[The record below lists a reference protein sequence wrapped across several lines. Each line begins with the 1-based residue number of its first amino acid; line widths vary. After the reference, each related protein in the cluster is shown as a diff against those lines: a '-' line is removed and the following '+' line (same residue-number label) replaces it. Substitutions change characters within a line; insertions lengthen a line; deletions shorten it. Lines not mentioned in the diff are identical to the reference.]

1 MDLILNP
8 ISASRPASERLAELV
23 RSQPPGLSLAR
34 PFYTAAEVF
43 EADLERVWSRN
54 WVFVGHA
61 ARIPETGDYFTV
73 EIGQESL
80 IVVRDERGDIHA
92 LFNTCRHRGSRVC
105 VESAGRAKRLV
116 CPYHQWTYAHDG
128 TLLGARHMPADL
140 DKSRL
145 GLRRAQAR
153 VTQGLIF
160 VCLDEPALPFDGF
173 EQLIGPRLRH
183 HELEQAR
190 IAAQKTY
197 LIDANWKLVVE
208 NSRECYHCGAGHPQY
223 VRAVGFAA
231 AIDSHE
237 AAREDAS
244 AAGPRRALLESA
256 GIESEPVPFESGTW
270 FHFRRF
276 FLREGMQTESM
287 DGRPVAPLMG
297 RIASYETG
305 VFAVIGLPNLLLEAS
320 PDYVMSLRILP
331 VSPMLTRA
339 EVTWL
344 VRGDAREGVDY
355 GPERLSEFWRLT
367 SEQDWKLCENN
378 QAGVNS
384 RRYEPGPYAP
394 HERNVEHFVRW
405 YLGQLDA
412 TP

>member
-1 MDLILNP
+1 MDSILDP
-8 ISASRPASERLAELV
+8 ISASRPGSERLAELV
-23 RSQPPGLSLAR
+23 RKQPPGLSLAR

-61 ARIPETGDYFTV
+61 ARIPQTGDYLTV

-80 IVVRDERGDIHA
+80 IVVRDERGHINA
-92 LFNTCRHRGSRVC
+92 LLNTCRHRGSRVC
-105 VESAGRAKRLV
+105 VESAGRASRLV

-128 TLLGARHMPADL
+128 TLLAARHMPPDL
-140 DKSRL
+140 DKSRF

-183 HELEQAR
+183 HELDRAR

-197 LIDANWKLVVE
+197 LVDANWKLVVE

-223 VRAVGFAA
+223 CRAVGFAA
-231 AIDSHE
+231 AIDSPE
-237 AAREDAS
+237 SAEEDAS
-244 AAGPRRALLESA
+244 TAGRRRALLESA
-256 GIESEPVPFESGTW
+256 GIEGDPVPFAPGTW

-276 FLREGMQTESM
+276 FLREGMLTESM
-287 DGRPVAPLMG
+287 DGAPVAPLMG
-297 RIASYETG
+297 RIASYEMG
-305 VFAVIGLPNLLLEAS
+305 VFAVIGLPNLLIEAS
-320 PDYVMSLRILP
+320 PDYVMSLGLYP
-331 VSPMLTRA
+331 VSPGRTRA

-355 GPERLSEFWRLT
+355 DRERLTEFWRLT
-367 SEQDWKLCENN
+367 SEQDWALCENN
-378 QAGVNS
+378 QAGVNA
-384 RRYEPGPYAP
+384 RGYEPGPYAP
-394 HERNVEHFVRW
+394 DERNVEHFVRW
-405 YLGQLDA
+405 YLDQVDA